1 MRAKGLVF
9 HPYAFKLCTMVHCAA
24 KNKTK
29 ILWLSLHRFLLL
41 FTLKLK
47 MNDTQFV
54 HRCMYSLLWIVWL
67 KGYNHGCNFFLF
79 MNLMFEYRYTEQMHY
94 HSLWFI
100 LNFLHEHK
108 YWKLQVYIIT
118 VRNYK
123 LFSFF
128 FSIKSE
134 LCQVKRIC
142 FCFIFVCKALFI
154 FIVDHYVLD

>member
-1 MRAKGLVF
+1 MTLNLYTGAYIVYCELSDSRD
-9 HPYAFKLCTMVHCAA
+9 TIMVV
-24 KNKTK
+24 
-29 ILWLSLHRFLLL
+29 
-41 FTLKLK
+41 
-47 MNDTQFV
+47 M
-54 HRCMYSLLWIVWL
+54 
-67 KGYNHGCNFFLF
+67 FFLF